1 MSQSTAALA
10 PIAAGA
16 LRSTDPNGPIVFIG
30 TPAYSGCHPLYVMS
44 LVNTLRDLGSKGF
57 RTQVYFSQGCS
68 IITNAREELL
78 GAFLASRADYLA
90 MVDSD
95 LGWPADLIARL
106 IAFGEP
112 VTAAAVPYRTIDAA
126 KIEAGT
132 YSDGI
137 TFNTTPSS
145 PEELARCP
153 QKNGFVQVSSVGTA
167 FILLRRDAIMA
178 MVRRFA
184 DLEIDVSGL
193 LSYALFHQLIG
204 ARRHAGEDTSF
215 FQRWTHIGGQ
225 IWVLTDAEITH
236 TGPVSVGG
244 NLARK
249 MEGTIDPAGR
259 WISGGNHILK
269 DLPGAAPPAHAPAPA
284 PAPTPAALAQPPAPA
299 PAPAIPTPPPA
310 PPPAAADAPA
320 GETAPAPAPVAEVE
334 AQVEAQVVVKA
345 DAAPAAVNGAASS
358 SAGADPD
365 ATLSP

>member
-90 MVDSD
+90 MIDSD

-145 PEELARCP
+145 PEDLARCP

-269 DLPGAAPPAHAPAPA
+269 DLPGAAPPPLPA
-284 PAPTPAALAQPPAPA
+284 
-299 PAPAIPTPPPA
+299 PPPA
-310 PPPAAADAPA
+310 PPTPPAPPALAQEPPPPPAPAAANAPA
-320 GETAPAPAPVAEVE
+320 DETAPAPAPAAKVE
-334 AQVEAQVVVKA
+334 AQVETQVEAQVVVKA
-345 DAAPAAVNGAASS
+345 EDAAPVAVNGAASAAS
-358 SAGADPD
+358 GAGADPD